1 MAITWR
7 DIAAP
12 DFRGAAAITAGANEA
27 IQNSFKGL
35 AGTFDKFG
43 QQFVDK
49 DTNAAIRAAMGLNSI
64 GSLETDR
71 ANVLANAGRDADVI
85 KLNQIMQQRAD
96 ALQGTEKFNQ
106 ETKANDQRYRIG
118 EEALI
123 DTGLNRA
130 RKIIT
135 DNQADT
141 TYAQNLIKLQQEVD
155 SGKINLEYLPKKIQS
170 ELATAKA
177 QQNSANASAGASNA
191 SSQLSK
197 AQLTKLN
204 KEIASTDIV
213 NAALAKYSTDA
224 VESSVQRDSTG
235 AIIKQLPVDFG
246 AIAAKVN
253 KDKTL
258 TGTQAST
265 ILQGIRANLGIDQ
278 SLLDTKTAQETKLAT
293 ASFESAVKAA
303 AKKEADSFITG
314 LDPASW
320 WRVDSYDAPIKAGLI
335 NAYTE
340 AINKGMPVDEV
351 QSILSKTNNAIT
363 TGVLH
368 PSEAIEALNKRGKEL
383 NLKAYQ

>member
-64 GSLETDR
+64 GSLESDR

-118 EEALI
+118 EEALT

-135 DNQADT
+135 DSQADELFGLNK
-141 TYAQNLIKLQQEVD
+141 Q
-155 SGKINLEYLPKKIQS
+155 KINLDIVGQTESNRQS
-170 ELATAKA
+170 PLLFNSRMLTDTAQRNSTNSGTRLNNLNIGKLE
-177 QQNSANASAGASNA
+177 QSIKDESRINSAIDRVSSAFIAGKKTNSNYSWQDAINYVDKDSSISGA
-191 SSQLSK
+191 
-197 AQLTKLN
+197 
-204 KEIASTDIV
+204 E
-213 NAALAKYSTDA
+213 
-224 VESSVQRDSTG
+224 
-235 AIIKQLPVDFG
+235 
-246 AIAAKVN
+246 KVLVL
-253 KDKTL
+253 D
-258 TGTQAST
+258 
-265 ILQGIRANLGIDQ
+265 RANTLLGIDKQ
-278 SLLDTKTAQETKLAT
+278 SKAEDADADRLIKKSTAKFQDKSIKDSVVDGIVNSVDTSSIFRPE
-293 ASFESAVKAA
+293 
-303 AKKEADSFITG
+303 
-314 LDPASW
+314 
-320 WRVDSYDAPIKAGLI
+320 SYDKAFRDQLNSSVRMMI
-335 NAYTE
+335 NA
-340 AINKGMPVDEV
+340 GMPV
-351 QSILSKTNNAIT
+351 A
-363 TGVLH
+363 
-368 PSEAIEALNKRGKEL
+368 EAEANFIEIAKSRGNFGGDDYVSDAKALVDAFKLRKEASQLNKK
-383 NLKAYQ
+383 